1 MLPTRRVNTYG
12 RRSTAIISA
21 ARLYTPSREK
31 EWIEPPTS
39 PLSESSSSVH
49 VTSPPRAHAT
59 RKPIAVS
66 KKSGKISSSD
76 NASKSKKENLVAEMS
91 VLSISSPVKPRKRKL
106 LVASSPK
113 IRGSPMQRRVD
124 KRAPPL
130 VTVSNLAKFSPQVQR
145 RSPRKP
151 KPKPRRNPISAAS
164 DDSLSAIPGGYPPT
178 HPTRRASPVVPMRT
192 QQAPARRPP
201 SILVLSD
208 DSDSGAHPTRRP
220 SLQPLTRQHAMIG
233 SPPIRSRLSGGPV
246 PSFHARLSG
255 GAFPVPTS
263 PRPFSPDDD
272 LPSPVDSDDEEAFL
286 DAVAELEAMPETPPV
301 PLPVPTRTK
310 SEFGPSG
317 SVNPDIPIAK
327 PKPISALLS
336 ESKIANVEPPI
347 ASSSKQNP
355 PLVSTKS
362 MPLAP
367 LKSRP
372 SVMTVE
378 IPVPRKKK
386 KPVVQEKPV
395 AISPVTQRVEKRPA
409 PAETPV
415 IIRESKPAKRPS
427 AKTKPRSVPFQP
439 PPTVQ
444 PELKASSSASI
455 SRARPSTVPHAPT
468 RPRPKAKATNPASD
482 PALKSLLSTCSQSE
496 LIDFDAFVATFSTDE
511 VHTLYPS
518 SSRRRWR
525 KIGEASYS
533 EVFGLGGVVVKV
545 VPLKMEGPVAD
556 MEGPSVSEM
565 EDVEKEISVTRAM
578 GEIQDGFIKL
588 VRAHVVRGS
597 YPQELLDLWDA
608 YKREYGSE
616 SIRPDSFSPSQLYA
630 LLILPDGGPDLEH
643 YTFVPRT
650 SWRTAF
656 SIFWQVA
663 QTLAQAESLVR
674 FEHRDLHWGQILIQN
689 LPKSKSKVKVTLI
702 DLGLSRMNTHTST
715 PWYTEPEPEVFE
727 GEGDYQFDVY
737 RMMKAHCSDRGHGW
751 AEYRP
756 LTNVMWL
763 HYLARQLLT
772 AKGLRKPETIVS
784 RYHTVEDVQAESRA
798 CACLVEVE
806 KALSASVEPVRV
818 GTRKKDQVAT
828 SKASRHANG
837 TQAQHFADADAV
849 IRWGISCRWINE

>member
-12 RRSTAIISA
+12 RRSTAIIST

-31 EWIEPPTS
+31 ERINPPTS
-39 PLSESSSSVH
+39 PSSEHSSSPSG
-49 VTSPPRAHAT
+49 TQAQTT
-59 RKPIAVS
+59 RKPIVAAEKSSRNLSSGRLS
-66 KKSGKISSSD
+66 K
-76 NASKSKKENLVAEMS
+76 NKKENLVAELS
-91 VLSISSPVKPRKRKL
+91 ALSISSSPVKSRKRKP
-106 LVASSPK
+106 LVVSSPK
-113 IRGSPMQRRVD
+113 IRGSPRQRRVD
-124 KRAPPL
+124 KRARPL
-130 VTVSNLAKFSPQVQR
+130 GSVSNLAKSSPQAQR
-145 RSPRKP
+145 CSPRKP
-151 KPKPRRNPISAAS
+151 GPKPRRNLTTAIS
-164 DDSLSAIPGGYPPT
+164 DDSVSTIPGGYPPT
-178 HPTRRASPVVPMRT
+178 HPTRRASPVVSTRT
-192 QQAPARRPP
+192 QQIPARKSPP
-201 SILVLSD
+201 ILILSD
-208 DSDSGAHPTRRP
+208 DSDSGAHPARKP
-220 SLQPLTRQHAMIG
+220 SLQPLKRQHAIIG
-233 SPPIRSRLSGGPV
+233 SPPIRSRLSGGLV

-255 GAFPVPTS
+255 GAFSVPTS
-263 PRPFSPDDD
+263 PRPFSPEDD

-286 DAVAELEAMPETPPV
+286 DAVAELEAMPEPPPV
-301 PLPVPTRTK
+301 PLPLPNRTK
-310 SEFGPSG
+310 SEPEPSR
-317 SVNPDIPIAK
+317 SVNPDIPIAQ
-327 PKPISALLS
+327 PRPVTTLLS

-347 ASSSKQNP
+347 ASSSKQKP
-355 PLVSTKS
+355 PLVSRKS

-367 LKSRP
+367 LKARP
-372 SVMTVE
+372 SIMTVE
-378 IPVPRKKK
+378 IPVPRKKR
-386 KPVVQEKPV
+386 KPVAQEKPV
-395 AISPVTQRVEKRPA
+395 AISPVTKRVEKRPT

-415 IIRESKPAKRPS
+415 IIRESKPAERPS
-427 AKTKPRSVPFQP
+427 IKTTFRPAPIQP
-439 PPTVQ
+439 PPALQ
-444 PELKASSSASI
+444 PEFKASSSAPS
-455 SRARPSTVPHAPT
+455 SRSRPSTVPQVPT
-468 RPRPKAKATNPASD
+468 RPRPKAKVINPASE
-482 PALKSLLSTCSQSE
+482 PALQSLLSTCSQSE
-496 LIDFDAFVATFSTDE
+496 PIDFDAFVATFSTDE
-511 VHTLYPS
+511 VHALYPS

-597 YPQELLDLWDA
+597 YPQELLGLWDA

-663 QTLAQAESLVR
+663 QTLARAESLVR

-689 LPKSKSKVKVTLI
+689 LPKSKSRVKITLI
-702 DLGLSRMNTHTST
+702 DLGLSRMDTHTST
-715 PWYTEPEPEVFE
+715 PWYTEPESEVFE

-737 RMMKAHCSDRGHGW
+737 RMMKAHCSDRGHSW

-772 AKGLRKPETIVS
+772 AKGLRKPEIIVS

-806 KALSASVEPVRV
+806 KALSASVESVGA
-818 GTRKKDQVAT
+818 GTRKKYQVAT
-828 SKASRHANG
+828 SKASRHTNG
-837 TQAQHFADADAV
+837 TQARYLADADAV
-849 IRWGISCRWINE
+849 IGWGISCRWINE